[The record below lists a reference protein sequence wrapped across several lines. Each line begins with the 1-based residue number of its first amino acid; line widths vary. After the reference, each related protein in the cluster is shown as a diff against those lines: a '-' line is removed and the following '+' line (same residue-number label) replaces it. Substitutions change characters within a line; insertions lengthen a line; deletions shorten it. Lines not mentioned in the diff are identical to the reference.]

1 MNRGYHG
8 ARGAAPND
16 GIFIEAARTPGH
28 PLNKLARRQGIP
40 PEEICDF
47 LLAERD
53 YYKSQ
58 GMESPWARIV
68 NETGQAY
75 EWNERV
81 QASGGGG
88 GHGERG
94 DRRRR
99 QQTFPHEAEA
109 WDRYKRELADY
120 NRELDG
126 FHREVDKYHREMD
139 QLSHNLDRFAT
150 LQQQQGRRG
159 RPQPS
164 ETTGSE
170 KDPDEA
176 MEMESRQ
183 QQARAERRYQAEMIA
198 EQKQMEQMEQMAA
211 MGGMHGTGGM
221 GGGRDPRMAR
231 GGWY

>member
-16 GIFIEAARTPGH
+16 GIFIQAARTPGH

-47 LLAERD
+47 LRAERD
-53 YYKSQ
+53 YYESQ

-68 NETGQAY
+68 HETEEAY
-75 EWNERV
+75 EWNDGV
-81 QASGGGG
+81 QASRGSGGYGG
-88 GHGERG
+88 RG
-94 DRRRR
+94 DRHRRR
-99 QQTFPHEAEA
+99 QTA
-109 WDRYKRELADY
+109 RYNREVTDY

-126 FHREVDKYHREMD
+126 FHREVDNYHREMD

-150 LQQQQGRRG
+150 LQQQQQQQQQQPGRRG
-159 RPQPS
+159 WPQPS

-176 MEMESRQ
+176 AEMEIRQ
-183 QQARAERRYQAEMIA
+183 QQARAERRSQAEMIA
-198 EQKQMEQMEQMAA
+198 EQKRMEQMEQMAA
-211 MGGMHGTGGM
+211 MGGMYDMGGM
-221 GGGRDPRMAR
+221 GGGRDPRMGC

>member
-1 MNRGYHG
+1 MNRGYHSAHG
-8 ARGAAPND
+8 AVPYD
-16 GIFIEAARTPGH
+16 GIFIQAARMPGH

-47 LLAERD
+47 LRAERD
-53 YYKSQ
+53 YYESQ
-58 GMESPWARIV
+58 EMESPWARIV
-68 NETGQAY
+68 HETGQAY
-75 EWNERV
+75 ERNEQIR
-81 QASGGGG
+81 ASGGGG
-88 GHGERG
+88 GHGGRE

-99 QQTFPHEAEA
+99 RQT
-109 WDRYKRELADY
+109 DRYNREVADY

-126 FHREVDKYHREMD
+126 FHREVDEYHREMD

-150 LQQQQGRRG
+150 LQQQKGRRG

-170 KDPDEA
+170 KDPDEM

-198 EQKQMEQMEQMAA
+198 EQKRMEQMEQMAA
-211 MGGMHGTGGM
+211 KGGMHGM
-221 GGGRDPRMAR
+221 GGGRDPRMGR